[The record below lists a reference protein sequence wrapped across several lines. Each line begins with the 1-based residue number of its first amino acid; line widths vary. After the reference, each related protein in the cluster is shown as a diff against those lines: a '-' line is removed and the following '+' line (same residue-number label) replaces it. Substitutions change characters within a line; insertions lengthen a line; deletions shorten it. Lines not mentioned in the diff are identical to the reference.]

1 MQPSLEQPQQHLC
14 IAGMRPTHVRQQ
26 FFLIVL
32 LALPL
37 TGMARAQTPT
47 SVLEDPFV
55 RERAGAGLT
64 LLYDMQ
70 FEEATA
76 HFEAISKRYRN
87 HPVGPFLLA
96 LTLWWEILLDLSD
109 TQHDEAFYVAMTR
122 VIERSN
128 EMLEQD
134 RNNFDAMFFKGIAL
148 GFRGRLRSNRREWIR
163 AASDGKRAMNYV
175 LAVADVDSTN
185 DDYVFGRGLYDYYAA
200 VIPRRYP
207 FVRPITSFLPKGDR
221 ARGLAALARSAT
233 RGYYVRTEAA
243 YFLLQI
249 YYVYESDFAKSIEYA
264 TMLRQRHPGNPFFH
278 TIEGRVYARWEDWA
292 TSEYIFRDILQR
304 YLDNQPGYNAA
315 AAEQALYYLARA
327 QMVFENY
334 KAAARY
340 LLQLKALSAR
350 LEDDTYFKVMGRLLQ
365 GMVHDALGQRV
376 RAEDYYRQVLSMRAW
391 GSSHTQAKRYLDAS
405 FGGSS

>member
-1 MQPSLEQPQQHLC
+1 MSPKR
-14 IAGMRPTHVRQQ
+14 ARRPL
-26 FFLIVL
+26 FLIII
-32 LALPL
+32 LAWSIA
-37 TGMARAQTPT
+37 GMARAQAPA

-55 RERAGAGLT
+55 REQASTGLT
-64 LLYDMQ
+64 LLYDMR

-76 HFEAISKRYRN
+76 HFEAISKRYQE
-87 HPVGPFLLA
+87 HPVGPFLSA
-96 LTLWWEILLDLSD
+96 LTLWWEILLDLSN
-109 TQHDEAFYVAMTR
+109 TQHDEAFYAAMTR

-134 RNNFDAMFFKGIAL
+134 GDNFDAMFFKGIAL

-175 LAVADVDSTN
+175 LAVADADSTN
-185 DDYVFGRGLYDYYAA
+185 HDYVFGRGLYDYYAA
-200 VIPRRYP
+200 IIPERYP
-207 FVRPITSFLPKGDR
+207 FTRAITSFLPKGNR
-221 ARGLAALARSAT
+221 VRGLAALTRSAAH
-233 RGYYVRTEAA
+233 GYYVRTEAA

-249 YYVYESDFAKSIEYA
+249 YYIYESDFAKSIEYA
-264 TMLRQRHPGNPFFH
+264 TILRQRHPGNPFFH

-315 AAEQALYYLARA
+315 AAEQALYYIARS
-327 QMVFENY
+327 QMASGNH

-365 GMVHDALGQRV
+365 GMVHDALGQRD
-376 RAEDYYRQVLSMRAW
+376 RAEDYYGQVLSMRAW
-391 GSSHTQAKRYLDAS
+391 GSSHTQARRYLDAP
-405 FGGSS
+405 FRGLQ

>member
-1 MQPSLEQPQQHLC
+1 MEQPRKHLC
-14 IAGMRPTHVRQQ
+14 IAGMSPTHAKRHL
-26 FFLIVL
+26 FLIVI

-37 TGMARAQTPT
+37 AGMARAQTPA

-55 RERAGAGLT
+55 RERANAGLT

-76 HFEAISKRYRN
+76 HFEAISKRYRK

-96 LTLWWEILLDLSD
+96 LTIWWEILLDFSD
-109 TQHDEAFYVAMTR
+109 TQHDEAFYAAMTR

-128 EMLEQD
+128 DMLEQD
-134 RNNFDAMFFKGIAL
+134 RNNFDAVFFKGIAL

-163 AASDGKRAMNYV
+163 AASDGKRAMDYV
-175 LAVADVDSTN
+175 LAIADADSTN
-185 DDYVFGRGLYDYYAA
+185 HDYVFGRGLYDYYAA
-200 VIPRRYP
+200 VIPERYP
-207 FVRPITSFLPKGDR
+207 FVRAITSFLPKGNR
-221 ARGLAALARSAT
+221 ERGLAALTRSAT
-233 RGYYVRTEAA
+233 HGYYVRTEAA

-249 YYVYESDFAKSIEYA
+249 YYVYESNFAKSMEYA
-264 TMLRQRHPGNPFFH
+264 AILRQRHPGNPFFH

-304 YLDNQPGYNAA
+304 YLDNRPGYNAA
-315 AAEQALYYLARA
+315 AAEQALYYIARA
-327 QMVFENY
+327 QMASGNH
-334 KAAARY
+334 KAAVRY

-365 GMVHDALGQRV
+365 GMVHDALGQRT

-391 GSSHTQAKRYLDAS
+391 GSSHTQAKRYLDAP
-405 FGGSS
+405 FGGSY